1 MFTPL
6 MLNKLVTLYP
16 VSKNKFNKKIK
27 THSGFLF
34 SSCLYI
40 VRSNQMSLVAG
51 LILLANAS
59 VSVDVNATQISDEMV
74 QFDIQAQ
81 RADKALIDFAK
92 QTEQTVVFSYEL
104 ASKYQANSVYGF
116 YTQFDALNA
125 LLVGTKLDAV
135 VDQNGLLS
143 IKLKQIKRKD
153 NNMMKLSGVSAA
165 VLPALLAANVQGVNA
180 AEEVAQQEKIEKIAI
195 VGSRVAGR
203 SVEDL
208 PVPVDILSAEAL
220 ENTGQTEVGRMLQ
233 SIAPS
238 FNFSSSSI
246 SDGTDALRPATLR
259 GLGPDQTLVL
269 INGKRRHQASIIHIN
284 TSVGRGTAGTDM
296 NAIPASAIKRI
307 EVLRDGAAAQYG
319 SDAIAGVINIVLKDA
334 SEGGKAA
341 INYGEYSQGD
351 GETVNID
358 FNKGFALGDDGYL
371 NTTINYRDRAPTN
384 RAGLHGSCQF
394 YGCTQLSDGTLLAG
408 DDRELT
414 ADRNTFRIGDADST
428 QFGLTVNTGYTL
440 GEGELYGF
448 ITYSTRDNESAAFFR
463 HNANAAGNP
472 VLQDNDATIPLGFL
486 PKINTT
492 IDDISYNFGYKTEFD
507 NDSTLD
513 FSYTYGENS
522 IDYTTSDT
530 INASYANFLRY
541 EQGLS
546 AADIRSS
553 IPREAYAYG
562 MELSLQTLNLD
573 FTKNYDDYSLAMGAE
588 LRTDEYR
595 ILEGNEYAYRD
606 YDTENGVS
614 LYSGMSNG
622 VGSEDASGGTQGF
635 GGSAPASSVDESR
648 DVISFYID
656 AETYLIEDAIISA
669 ALRYDNYKGFGDT
682 VNFKLA
688 GNWSVTDDISLR
700 GALSSGFRAPSMQQ
714 LYFNNIS
721 TQFVV
726 AEDGTL
732 VAEEIGTFRNDS
744 TLAQSLGIPKLK
756 EEKSQNRSLGIVYNV
771 ADNINVTVDYYSI
784 DIDDRIVISNRLGKG
799 LSSSLDAALLSS
811 GAGAGQFFLNGA
823 DTQTRGI
830 DFVATWN
837 TQGLGGTLDFTIAA
851 NFTETEVVGL
861 FTPSGSGL
869 ETVPV
874 EDVFSDQEVS
884 IIEEWQPED
893 RINLSALYRKDEWT
907 VNLSLNRFG
916 EYTVE
921 DGGRQTYG
929 AEILT
934 DVKVNYF
941 INDDLSVNIG
951 ANNVFDVY
959 PDKNEIGNSRSGTI
973 VDANGNTI
981 VSSSGVFEYSRRSAP
996 FGFNGAYYYVG
1007 AEYRF

>member
-1 MFTPL
+1 MGQPAIAAEKQ
-6 MLNKLVTLYP
+6 ML
-16 VSKNKFNKKIK
+16 
-27 THSGFLF
+27 
-34 SSCLYI
+34 
-40 VRSNQMSLVAG
+40 
-51 LILLANAS
+51 
-59 VSVDVNATQISDEMV
+59 
-74 QFDIQAQ
+74 QFDIKAQ
-81 RADKALIDFAK
+81 RADLALIEFAK
-92 QTEQTVVFSYEL
+92 QTDQTVIFSFEL
-104 ASKYQANSVYGF
+104 AKQYQAQSVFGF
-116 YTQFDALNA
+116 YTKLDALETM
-125 LLVGTKLDAV
+125 LQGTKLDAV
-135 VDQNGLLS
+135 VDQTGLLS
-143 IKLKQIKRKD
+143 IKLKQINRKD
-153 NNMMKLSGVSAA
+153 NNMKNLSGVSAA
-165 VLPALLAANVQGVNA
+165 VVPLLLASNNQAFAAEQA
-180 AEEVAQQEKIEKIAI
+180 AEENIEKIAV

-233 SIAPS
+233 AIAPS

-296 NAIPASAIKRI
+296 NAIPAASIKRI

-334 SEGGKAA
+334 EEGGKAA
-341 INYGEYSQGD
+341 INYGEYSEGD

-394 YGCTQLSDGTLLAG
+394 YGCTELDDGTLLAG
-408 DDRELT
+408 DPRELT
-414 ADRNTFRIGDADST
+414 APRDTFRIGDADSQ
-428 QFGLTVNTGYTL
+428 QFALTVNTGYEL
-440 GEGELYGF
+440 AGGELYGF
-448 ITYSTRDNESAAFFR
+448 ITYSNRENESAAFFR
-463 HNANAAGNP
+463 HNANATGNP
-472 VLQDNDATIPLGFL
+472 VLQDGDATIPMGFL
-486 PKINTT
+486 PKINTV
-492 IDDISYNFGYKTEFD
+492 IDDVSYNVGFKKSFD
-507 NDSTLD
+507 NGSSIDL
-513 FSYTYGENS
+513 SYTYGENS

-530 INASYANFLRY
+530 INGSYANLLRY

-546 AADIRSS
+546 ADEIRAT
-553 IPREAYAYG
+553 IPRSAFAYG
-562 MELSLQTLNLD
+562 LELSLQTLNLD
-573 FTKNYDDYSLAMGAE
+573 YTKDYDNFSLALGAE
-588 LRTDEYR
+588 IRTDEFR
-595 ILEGNEYAYRD
+595 ILEGSEYAYRD
-606 YDTENGVS
+606 YDTVDGVS
-614 LYSGMSNG
+614 IYSGLSGG
-622 VGSEDASGGTQGF
+622 VGSEDAASGTQGF
-635 GGSAPASSVDESR
+635 GGSDPASSVDESR
-648 DVISFYID
+648 DVISFYAD
-656 AETYLIEDAIISA
+656 AETYVIDDVIISG

-688 GNWSVTDDISLR
+688 ANWSITEDVSLR
-700 GALSSGFRAPSMQQ
+700 GALSTGFRAPSMQQ

-726 AEDGTL
+726 GDDGSL
-732 VAEEIGTFRNDS
+732 VAEQVGTFRNDS
-744 TLAQSLGIPKLK
+744 TLAQSIGIPKLK

-771 ADNINVTVDYYSI
+771 TDNINVTIDYYSI

-799 LSSSLDAALLSS
+799 LSDTLDAALVSS

-823 DTQTRGI
+823 DTETEGV
-830 DFVATWN
+830 DLVATWN
-837 TQGLGGTLDFTIAA
+837 TEGLGGTLDFTFAA
-851 NFTETEVVGL
+851 NFTKTDVVDL

-869 ETVPV
+869 ETIPV
-874 EDVFSDQEVS
+874 EDVFSAQETS

-893 RINLSALYRKDEWT
+893 RINLSALYRLEDWT
-907 VNLSLNRFG
+907 VNLSLNRYG

-934 DVKVNYF
+934 DVKVSYF
-941 INDDLSVNIG
+941 FDENLSFNIG
-951 ANNVFDVY
+951 ANNLFDVY
-959 PDKNEIGNSRSGTI
+959 PDKNTIGNSRSGTI

-981 VSSSGVFEYSRRSAP
+981 VSSPGVFTYSRRSAP

-1007 AEYRF
+1007 AEYKF

>member
-1 MFTPL
+1 MV
-6 MLNKLVTLYP
+6 NIK
-16 VSKNKFNKKIK
+16 SKKIINKKIGL
-27 THSGFLF
+27 HSGLFFLN
-34 SSCLYI
+34 CLYKL
-40 VRSNQMSLVAG
+40 RSNQTYPICG
-51 LILLANAS
+51 LIVLAPLVFSLNVQAEAA
-59 VSVDVNATQISDEMV
+59 NPQMV
-74 QFDIQAQ
+74 QFDIKAQ
-81 RADKALIDFAK
+81 RADQALIEFAK
-92 QTEQTVVFSYEL
+92 QTEQTVVFSFDL
-104 ASKYQANSVYGF
+104 AKQYQAQSVYGY
-116 YTQFDALNA
+116 YTQLEALSTMLKN
-125 LLVGTKLDAV
+125 TELDAV

-143 IKLKQIKRKD
+143 IKLKQINRND
-153 NNMMKLSGVSAA
+153 NNMRKLSGVSAA
-165 VLPALLAANVQGVNA
+165 VIPLLMATNSQVANAQEQAA
-180 AEEVAQQEKIEKIAI
+180 QENIEKIAI

-233 SIAPS
+233 AIAPS

-296 NAIPASAIKRI
+296 NAIPAAAIKRI

-334 SEGGKAA
+334 DEGGKAA
-341 INYGEYSQGD
+341 VNYGQYSEGD
-351 GETVNID
+351 GETVTVD

-394 YGCTQLSDGTLLAG
+394 YGCTELDDGTLLAG
-408 DDRELT
+408 DPRELT
-414 ADRNTFRIGDADST
+414 APRDTFRIGDADSQ
-428 QFGLTVNTGYTL
+428 QFALTVNTGYEL
-440 GEGELYGF
+440 AGGELYGF

-463 HNANAAGNP
+463 HNANADGNP
-472 VLQDNDATIPLGFL
+472 VLQDGDAVIPMGFL
-486 PKINTT
+486 PMINTT
-492 IDDISYNFGYKTEFD
+492 IDDISYNFGFKKEFD
-507 NDSTLD
+507 NSSSLD
-513 FSYTYGENS
+513 LSYTYGENS

-530 INASYANFLRY
+530 INGSYANLLRY

-546 AADIRSS
+546 ADDIRAT
-553 IPREAYAYG
+553 IPRQAYAYG
-562 MELSLQTLNLD
+562 MELSLQTINLD
-573 FTKNYDDYSLAMGAE
+573 FTQDYDNFSLAMGAE

-595 ILEGNEYAYRD
+595 ILEGSEYAYRD
-606 YDTENGVS
+606 YDTNNGVNI
-614 LYSGMSNG
+614 YDGMSG
-622 VGSEDASGGTQGF
+622 GIGSENAAGGTQGF
-635 GGSAPASSVDESR
+635 GGSSPESSVDESR
-648 DVISFYID
+648 DVISFYLD
-656 AETYLIEDAIISA
+656 AETYIIDDVIISG

-688 GNWSVTDDISLR
+688 GNWSVTDDVSLR
-700 GALSSGFRAPSMQQ
+700 GAVSTGFRAPSMQQ

-726 AEDGTL
+726 GPNGDL
-732 VAEEIGTFRNDS
+732 IAEEVGTFRNDS
-744 TLAQSLGIPKLK
+744 TLAQSIGIPKLK
-756 EEKSQNRSLGIVYNV
+756 EEKSQNMSLGIVYNV
-771 ADNINVTVDYYSI
+771 TDNINVTVDYYSI

-799 LSSSLDAALLSS
+799 LSSTLDAALVSS

-823 DTQTRGI
+823 DTETQGV

-837 TQGLGGTLDFTIAA
+837 TEGFGGTLDFTLAA
-851 NFTETEVVGL
+851 NFTETDVVDL
-861 FTPSGSGL
+861 FTPAGSGL
-869 ETVPV
+869 ETIPV
-874 EDVFSDQEVS
+874 EDVFSSQETS
-884 IIEEWQPED
+884 IIEEWQPQD
-893 RINLSALYRKDEWT
+893 RVNLSALYRLEDWT
-907 VNLSLNRFG
+907 VNLSLNRYG

-941 INDDLSVNIG
+941 VTDNLSLNIG
-951 ANNVFDVY
+951 ANNLFDVY
-959 PDKNEIGNSRSGTI
+959 PDKNTIGNSRSGTI
-973 VDANGNTI
+973 VDASGNTI
-981 VSSSGVFEYSRRSAP
+981 ISSTGVFEYSRRSAP

>member
-1 MFTPL
+1 MN
-6 MLNKLVTLYP
+6 MQSKKYINK
-16 VSKNKFNKKIK
+16 KNK
-27 THSGFLF
+27 TYRGFLF
-34 SSCLYI
+34 ANCLYKL
-40 VRSNQMSLVAG
+40 RSNQTHLLCSLSV
-51 LILLANAS
+51 LASAFFSLN
-59 VSVDVNATQISDEMV
+59 VLATVTTGQMV
-74 QFDIQAQ
+74 QFDIKAQ
-81 RADKALIDFAK
+81 RADKALIEFAK

-104 ASKYQANSVYGF
+104 AKQYNANSLYGF
-116 YTQFDALNA
+116 YTQLDALEA
-125 LLVGTKLDAV
+125 LLGDTKLDAV

-143 IKLKQIKRKD
+143 IKLKQINRKN

-165 VLPALLAANVQGVNA
+165 ILPALLAANTQGVNA
-180 AEEVAQQEKIEKIAI
+180 AEDVAQEKIEKIAI

-319 SDAIAGVINIVLKDA
+319 SDAIAGVINIVLKDG

-341 INYGEYSQGD
+341 INYGQYSEGD
-351 GETVNID
+351 GETINLD
-358 FNKGFALGDDGYL
+358 FNKGFALGDKGYV
-371 NTTINYRDRAPTN
+371 NTTLNYRDRAPTN

-394 YGCTQLSDGTLLAG
+394 NGCTTLDDGTLVAG
-408 DDRELT
+408 DPRELT
-414 ADRNTFRIGDADST
+414 ADRDTFRIGDADSQ
-428 QFGLTVNTGYTL
+428 QFGLIVSTGYEL
-440 GEGELYGF
+440 GDGELYGF

-463 HNANAAGNP
+463 HNANGGGNT
-472 VLQDNDATIPLGFL
+472 VLQDNDATIQAGFL

-492 IDDISYNFGYKTEFD
+492 IDDISYNFGYKTQFD
-507 NDSTLD
+507 NDASLD
-513 FSYTYGENS
+513 LSYTYGENS

-541 EQGLS
+541 DQGLS
-546 AADIRSS
+546 AADIRAT

-573 FTKNYDDYSLAMGAE
+573 FTQNFDDYSLAMGAE
-588 LRTDEYR
+588 IRTDEYR
-595 ILEGNEYAYRD
+595 ILEGSEYAYRD
-606 YDTENGVS
+606 YDTNNGVS
-614 LYSGMSNG
+614 IYDGLSGG

-635 GGSAPASSVDESR
+635 GGSSPMSSVDESR
-648 DVISFYID
+648 DVISFYLD
-656 AETYLIEDAIISA
+656 AETYIIEDVILSG

-688 GNWSVTDDISLR
+688 GNWSITDDISLR

-726 AEDGTL
+726 DDVTGNL
-732 VAEEIGTFRNDS
+732 VAEEVGTFRNDS
-744 TLAQSLGIPKLK
+744 TLAQSLGIPKLT

-771 ADNINVTVDYYSI
+771 TDNINVTLDYYSI

-799 LSSSLDAALLSS
+799 LSPSLDAALISS

-823 DTQTRGI
+823 DTETQGI

-837 TQGLGGTLDFTIAA
+837 TEGLGGTLDFTLAA
-851 NFTETEVVGL
+851 NFTKTDVVSL
-861 FTPSGSGL
+861 FTPAGSGL

-874 EDVFSDQEVS
+874 EDVFSDQEIS

-893 RINLSALYRKDEWT
+893 RINLSALYQRDDWT

-941 INDDLSVNIG
+941 ITENLSVNIG
-951 ANNVFDVY
+951 ANNLFDVY
-959 PDKNEIGNSRSGTI
+959 PDENTIGNSRTGTI
-973 VDANGNTI
+973 VDAQGNTI
-981 VSSSGVFEYSRRSAP
+981 VSSPGVFKYSRRSAP
-996 FGFNGAYYYVG
+996 FGFNGAYYYLG

>member
-1 MFTPL
+1 MI
-6 MLNKLVTLYP
+6 
-16 VSKNKFNKKIK
+16 KNY
-27 THSGFLF
+27 SGFLF
-34 SSCLYI
+34 ANCLYKL
-40 VRSNQMSLVAG
+40 RSNHMCHLVTFGLVAS
-51 LILLANAS
+51 LFFCISVYAS
-59 VSVDVNATQISDEMV
+59 QTEGQMM
-74 QFDIQAQ
+74 QFDIKAQ
-81 RADKALIDFAK
+81 RADKALIEFAK

-104 ASKYQANSVYGF
+104 AKQYQANSLYGF
-116 YTQFDALNA
+116 YSQLDALKA
-125 LLVGTKLDAV
+125 LLAETQLDAV

-143 IKLKQIKRKD
+143 IKLKQINRKN

-165 VLPALLAANVQGVNA
+165 VLPALLAVNSQGINA
-180 AEEVAQQEKIEKIAI
+180 AEQSAEQNIEKIAI

-233 SIAPS
+233 AIAPS

-319 SDAIAGVINIVLKDA
+319 SDAIAGVINIVLKDG

-341 INYGEYSQGD
+341 INYGEYSEGD

-358 FNKGFALGDDGYL
+358 FNKGFALGDNGYL
-371 NTTINYRDRAPTN
+371 NTTLNYRDRAPTN

-394 YGCTQLSDGTLLAG
+394 YGCTELSDGTLLAG
-408 DDRELT
+408 DPRELT
-414 ADRNTFRIGDADST
+414 APRDTFRIGDADSQ
-428 QFGLTVNTGYTL
+428 QFGLTVNTGYEL

-463 HNANAAGNP
+463 HHANAGGNP
-472 VLQDNDATIPLGFL
+472 VLQDGDATVPAGFL

-492 IDDISYNFGYKTEFD
+492 IDDISYNFGYKTQFD
-507 NDSTLD
+507 NDASLD
-513 FSYTYGENS
+513 LSYTYGENS

-541 EQGLS
+541 DQGLS
-546 AADIRSS
+546 AADIRAT
-553 IPREAYAYG
+553 IPRQGYAYG
-562 MELSLQTLNLD
+562 MELSLQTINLD
-573 FTKNYDDYSLAMGAE
+573 FTQNFDDYSLAMGAE
-588 LRTDEYR
+588 IRTDEYR
-595 ILEGNEYAYRD
+595 ILEGSEYAYRD
-606 YDTENGVS
+606 YDTDNGVNIYDG
-614 LYSGMSNG
+614 LSGG
-622 VGSEDASGGTQGF
+622 IGSENASGGTQGF
-635 GGSAPASSVDESR
+635 GGSSPASSVDESR
-648 DVISFYID
+648 DVISFYLD
-656 AETYLIEDAIISA
+656 AEAYVIEDVIISG

-726 AEDGTL
+726 DPNGNL
-732 VAEEIGTFRNDS
+732 VAEEVGTFRNDS
-744 TLAQSLGIPKLK
+744 TLAQSLGIPKLT

-771 ADNINVTVDYYSI
+771 SSNINVTLDYYSI

-799 LSSSLDAALLSS
+799 LSNALDAALLSS

-823 DTQTRGI
+823 DTQTQGI

-837 TQGLGGTLDFTIAA
+837 TEALGGTLDFTLAA
-851 NFTETEVVGL
+851 NFTETDVVSL
-861 FTPSGSGL
+861 FTPAGSGL

-874 EDVFSDQEVS
+874 DDVFSDQEIS

-893 RINLSALYRKDEWT
+893 RINLSALYRRDDWT

-934 DVKVNYF
+934 DIKVNYF
-941 INDDLSVNIG
+941 VTDDLSVNIG
-951 ANNVFDVY
+951 ANNLFDVY
-959 PDKNEIGNSRSGTI
+959 PDKNTIGNSRSGTI
-973 VDANGNTI
+973 VDAQGNTI
-981 VSSSGVFEYSRRSAP
+981 VSSEGVFKYSRRSAP

>member
-1 MFTPL
+1 
-6 MLNKLVTLYP
+6 
-16 VSKNKFNKKIK
+16 
-27 THSGFLF
+27 
-34 SSCLYI
+34 
-40 VRSNQMSLVAG
+40 
-51 LILLANAS
+51 
-59 VSVDVNATQISDEMV
+59 MV
-74 QFDIQAQ
+74 QFDIKAQ
-81 RADKALIDFAK
+81 RADQALIEFAK
-92 QTEQTVVFSYEL
+92 QTEQTVVFSFDL
-104 ASKYQANSVYGF
+104 AKQYQAQSVYGY
-116 YTQFDALNA
+116 YTQLEALSTMLKN
-125 LLVGTKLDAV
+125 TELDAV

-143 IKLKQIKRKD
+143 IKLKQINRND
-153 NNMMKLSGVSAA
+153 NNMRKLSGVSAA
-165 VLPALLAANVQGVNA
+165 VIPLLMATNSQVANAQEQAA
-180 AEEVAQQEKIEKIAI
+180 QENIEKIAI

-233 SIAPS
+233 AIAPS

-296 NAIPASAIKRI
+296 NAIPAAAIKRI

-334 SEGGKAA
+334 DEGGKAA
-341 INYGEYSQGD
+341 VNYGQYSEGD
-351 GETVNID
+351 GETVTVD
-358 FNKGFALGDDGYL
+358 FNKGFALGDSGYL
-371 NTTINYRDRAPTN
+371 NTTVNYRDRAPTN

-394 YGCTQLSDGTLLAG
+394 YGCTELTDGTLLAG
-408 DDRELT
+408 DPRELT
-414 ADRNTFRIGDADST
+414 APRDTFRIGDADSQ
-428 QFGLTVNTGYTL
+428 QFALTVNTGYEL
-440 GEGELYGF
+440 AGGQLYGF

-463 HNANAAGNP
+463 ENANGGGNP
-472 VLQDNDATIPLGFL
+472 VLQDGDAVIPMGFL

-492 IDDISYNFGYKTEFD
+492 IDDVSYNFGFKKEFD
-507 NDSTLD
+507 NSSSLD
-513 FSYTYGENS
+513 LSYTYGENS

-530 INASYANFLRY
+530 INGSYANLLRY

-546 AADIRSS
+546 ADDIRAT
-553 IPREAYAYG
+553 IPRQAYAYG
-562 MELSLQTLNLD
+562 MELSLQTINLD
-573 FTKNYDDYSLAMGAE
+573 FTQDFDDFSLAMGAE

-595 ILEGNEYAYRD
+595 ILEGSEYAYRD
-606 YDTENGVS
+606 YDTNNGVNI
-614 LYSGMSNG
+614 YDGMSG
-622 VGSEDASGGTQGF
+622 GIGSENAAGGTQGF
-635 GGSAPASSVDESR
+635 GGSAPESSVDESR
-648 DVISFYID
+648 DVISFYLD
-656 AETYLIEDAIISA
+656 AETYIIDDVIISG

-688 GNWSVTDDISLR
+688 GNWSVTDNVSLR
-700 GALSSGFRAPSMQQ
+700 GAVSTGFRAPSMQQ

-726 AEDGTL
+726 GADSTL
-732 VAEEIGTFRNDS
+732 VPEEVGTFRNDS
-744 TLAQSLGIPKLK
+744 TLAQSIGIPKLK
-756 EEKSQNRSLGIVYNV
+756 EEKSQNLSMGIVYNV
-771 ADNINVTVDYYSI
+771 TDNINVTLDYYSI

-799 LSSSLDAALLSS
+799 LSDTLDAALVSS

-823 DTQTRGI
+823 DTETQGI
-830 DFVATWN
+830 DFVATWS
-837 TQGLGGTLDFTIAA
+837 TQGLGGTLDFTLAA
-851 NFTETEVVGL
+851 NFTETEVVDL
-861 FTPSGSGL
+861 FTPAGSGL
-869 ETVPV
+869 ETIPV
-874 EDVFSDQEVS
+874 EDVFSAQETS
-884 IIEEWQPED
+884 IIEEWQPQD
-893 RINLSALYRKDEWT
+893 RVNLSALYRVEDWT
-907 VNLSLNRFG
+907 VNLSLNRYG

-941 INDDLSVNIG
+941 VTDNLSLNIG
-951 ANNVFDVY
+951 ANNLFDVY
-959 PDKNEIGNSRSGTI
+959 PDKNTIGNSRAGTI
-973 VDANGNTI
+973 VDASGNTI
-981 VSSSGVFEYSRRSAP
+981 VSSTGVFEYSRRSAP

>member
-1 MFTPL
+1 MVKAKS
-6 MLNKLVTLYP
+6 NKII
-16 VSKNKFNKKIK
+16 NKKIK
-27 THSGFLF
+27 LHSGLFFLN
-34 SSCLYI
+34 CLYKL
-40 VRSNQMSLVAG
+40 RSNQTYSLCGCLAVAP
-51 LILLANAS
+51 LALSFNVQSAAAES
-59 VSVDVNATQISDEMV
+59 QMI
-74 QFDIQAQ
+74 QFDIKAQ
-81 RADKALIDFAK
+81 RADLALIEFAK
-92 QTEQTVVFSYEL
+92 QTEQTVVFSFDL
-104 ASKYQANSVYGF
+104 AKQYQAQSVYGY
-116 YTQFDALNA
+116 YTQLEALSNM
-125 LLVGTKLDAV
+125 LKQTELDAV

-143 IKLKQIKRKD
+143 IKLKQINRND
-153 NNMMKLSGVSAA
+153 NNMRKLSGVSAA
-165 VLPALLAANVQGVNA
+165 VLPLLMATNSQVANAQEQAA
-180 AEEVAQQEKIEKIAI
+180 QENIEKIAI

-233 SIAPS
+233 AIAPS
-238 FNFSSSSI
+238 FNFSSSAI

-296 NAIPASAIKRI
+296 NAIPAAAIKRI

-334 SEGGKAA
+334 DEGGKAA
-341 INYGEYSQGD
+341 VNYGQYSEGD
-351 GETVNID
+351 GETVTVD

-394 YGCTQLSDGTLLAG
+394 YGCTELSDGTLLAG
-408 DDRELT
+408 DPRELT
-414 ADRNTFRIGDADST
+414 APRDTFRIGDADSQ
-428 QFGLTVNTGYTL
+428 QFALTVNTGYEL
-440 GEGELYGF
+440 AGGELYGF

-463 HNANAAGNP
+463 ENANGGGNP
-472 VLQDNDATIPLGFL
+472 VLQDGDVVIPMGFL

-492 IDDISYNFGYKTEFD
+492 IDDVSYNFGFKKEFD
-507 NDSTLD
+507 NSSSLD
-513 FSYTYGENS
+513 LSYTYGENS

-530 INASYANFLRY
+530 INGSYANLLRY
-541 EQGLS
+541 DQGLS
-546 AADIRSS
+546 ADDIRAT
-553 IPREAYAYG
+553 IPRQAYAYG
-562 MELSLQTLNLD
+562 MELSLQTINLD
-573 FTKNYDDYSLAMGAE
+573 FTQDYDDFSLAMGAE

-595 ILEGNEYAYRD
+595 ILEGSEYAYRD
-606 YDTENGVS
+606 YDTNNGVNI
-614 LYSGMSNG
+614 YDGMSG
-622 VGSEDASGGTQGF
+622 GIGSENAAGGTQGF

-648 DVISFYID
+648 DVISFYLD
-656 AETYLIEDAIISA
+656 AETYIIDDVIISG

-688 GNWSVTDDISLR
+688 GNWSVTDDVSLR
-700 GALSSGFRAPSMQQ
+700 GAVSTGFRAPSMQQ

-726 AEDGTL
+726 GPDGTL
-732 VAEEIGTFRNDS
+732 VAEEVGTFRNDS
-744 TLAQSLGIPKLK
+744 TLAQSIGIPKLK
-756 EEKSQNRSLGIVYNV
+756 EEKSQNLSMGIVYNV
-771 ADNINVTVDYYSI
+771 TDNINVTLDYYSI

-799 LSSSLDAALLSS
+799 LSDTLDAALVSS

-823 DTQTRGI
+823 DTETQGI

-837 TQGLGGTLDFTIAA
+837 TEGLGGTLDFTLAA
-851 NFTETEVVGL
+851 NFTETDVVDL
-861 FTPSGSGL
+861 FTPQGSGL
-869 ETVPV
+869 ETIPV
-874 EDVFSDQEVS
+874 EDVFSSQETS
-884 IIEEWQPED
+884 IIEEWQPQD
-893 RINLSALYRKDEWT
+893 RVNLSALYRLEDWT
-907 VNLSLNRFG
+907 VNLSLNRYG

-934 DVKVNYF
+934 DIKVNYF
-941 INDDLSVNIG
+941 VTDNLSLNIG
-951 ANNVFDVY
+951 ANNLFDVY
-959 PDKNEIGNSRSGTI
+959 PDKNTIGNSRAGTI
-973 VDANGNTI
+973 VDASGNTI
-981 VSSSGVFEYSRRSAP
+981 VSSTGVFEYSRRSAP

>member
-1 MFTPL
+1 
-6 MLNKLVTLYP
+6 MLKTK
-16 VSKNKFNKKIK
+16 SKKIINKKSK
-27 THSGFLF
+27 ACRGLF
-34 SSCLYI
+34 VLNCLYKL
-40 VRSNQMSLVAG
+40 RSNQTYPLCELIALAPLVCSLNVQ
-51 LILLANAS
+51 ANAVKS
-59 VSVDVNATQISDEMV
+59 QMV
-74 QFDIQAQ
+74 QFDIKAQ
-81 RADKALIDFAK
+81 RADLALIEFAK
-92 QTEQTVVFSYEL
+92 QTEQTVVFSFEL
-104 ASKYQANSVYGF
+104 AKQYQAQSVFGY
-116 YTQFDALNA
+116 YTQLDALNTM
-125 LLVGTKLDAV
+125 LQNTELDAV

-143 IKLKQIKRKD
+143 VKLKQINRND
-153 NNMMKLSGVSAA
+153 NNMTKLSGVSAA
-165 VLPALLAANVQGVNA
+165 VLPLLMATNSQAVNA
-180 AEEVAQQEKIEKIAI
+180 QEQAAQENIEKIAI

-296 NAIPASAIKRI
+296 NAIPAASIKRI

-334 SEGGKAA
+334 DEGGKAA
-341 INYGEYSQGD
+341 INYGQYSEGD

-358 FNKGFALGDDGYL
+358 FNKGFALGDEGYL
-371 NTTINYRDRAPTN
+371 NTTLNYRDRAPTN

-394 YGCTQLSDGTLLAG
+394 YGCTELDDGTLLAG
-408 DDRELT
+408 DPRELT
-414 ADRNTFRIGDADST
+414 APRDTFRIGDADSQ
-428 QFGLTVNTGYTL
+428 QFALTVNTGYEL
-440 GEGELYGF
+440 AGGELYGF

-463 HNANAAGNP
+463 HNANAGGNP
-472 VLQDNDATIPLGFL
+472 VLQDGDAVIPMGFL

-492 IDDISYNFGYKTEFD
+492 IDDISYNFGFKKEFD
-507 NDSTLD
+507 NDSSLD
-513 FSYTYGENS
+513 LSYTYGENS

-530 INASYANFLRY
+530 INGSYANLLRY

-546 AADIRSS
+546 ADDIRAT

-573 FTKNYDDYSLAMGAE
+573 YTKDYDDYSLAMGAE

-595 ILEGNEYAYRD
+595 ILEGSEYAYRD
-606 YDTENGVS
+606 YDTNNGVNIYDG
-614 LYSGMSNG
+614 LSGG
-622 VGSEDASGGTQGF
+622 IGSENASGGTQGF
-635 GGSAPASSVDESR
+635 GGSSPASSVDESR
-648 DVISFYID
+648 DVISFYVD
-656 AETYLIEDAIISA
+656 AETYVIDDVIISG

-688 GNWSVTDDISLR
+688 GNWSVTDDVSLR
-700 GALSSGFRAPSMQQ
+700 GAVSTGFRAPSMQQ

-726 AEDGTL
+726 GPDGAL
-732 VAEEIGTFRNDS
+732 VAEEVGTFRNDS
-744 TLAQSLGIPKLK
+744 ALAQSIGIPKLK
-756 EEKSQNRSLGIVYNV
+756 EEKSENLSLGIVYNV
-771 ADNINVTVDYYSI
+771 TDNINVTIDYYSI

-799 LSSSLDAALLSS
+799 LSSTLDAALVSS

-823 DTQTRGI
+823 DTETQGV

-837 TQGLGGTLDFTIAA
+837 TEGLGGTLDFTLAA
-851 NFTETEVVGL
+851 NFTETDVVDL
-861 FTPSGSGL
+861 FTPAGSGL
-869 ETVPV
+869 ETIPV
-874 EDVFSDQEVS
+874 EDVFSSQETS
-884 IIEEWQPED
+884 IIEEWQPQD
-893 RINLSALYRKDEWT
+893 RVNLSALYRLEDWT
-907 VNLSLNRFG
+907 VNLSLNRYG

-934 DVKVNYF
+934 DVKINYF
-941 INDDLSVNIG
+941 VTDNLSINIG
-951 ANNVFDVY
+951 ANNLFDVY

-973 VDANGNTI
+973 VDASGNTI
-981 VSSSGVFEYSRRSAP
+981 VSSTGVFEYSRRSAP
-996 FGFNGAYYYVG
+996 FGFNGAYYYLG

>member
-1 MFTPL
+1 MVKAKS
-6 MLNKLVTLYP
+6 NKII
-16 VSKNKFNKKIK
+16 NKKIK
-27 THSGFLF
+27 LHSGLFFLN
-34 SSCLYI
+34 CLYKL
-40 VRSNQMSLVAG
+40 RSNQTYSLCGCLAVAP
-51 LILLANAS
+51 LALSFNVQSAAAES
-59 VSVDVNATQISDEMV
+59 QMI
-74 QFDIQAQ
+74 QFDIKAQ
-81 RADKALIDFAK
+81 RADLALIEFAK
-92 QTEQTVVFSYEL
+92 QTEQTVVFSFDL
-104 ASKYQANSVYGF
+104 AKQYQAQSVYGY
-116 YTQFDALNA
+116 YTQLEALSNM
-125 LLVGTKLDAV
+125 LKQTELDAV

-143 IKLKQIKRKD
+143 IKLKQINRND
-153 NNMMKLSGVSAA
+153 NNMRKLSGVSAA
-165 VLPALLAANVQGVNA
+165 VLPLLMATNSQVANAQEQAA
-180 AEEVAQQEKIEKIAI
+180 QENIEKIAI

-233 SIAPS
+233 AIAPS

-296 NAIPASAIKRI
+296 NAIPAAAIKRI

-334 SEGGKAA
+334 DEGGKAA
-341 INYGEYSQGD
+341 VNYGQYSEGD
-351 GETVNID
+351 GETVTVD

-384 RAGLHGSCQF
+384 RAGLYGSCQF
-394 YGCTQLSDGTLLAG
+394 YGCTELSDGTLLAG
-408 DDRELT
+408 DPRELT
-414 ADRNTFRIGDADST
+414 APRDTFRIGDADSQ
-428 QFGLTVNTGYTL
+428 QFALTVNTGYEL
-440 GEGELYGF
+440 AGGELYGF

-463 HNANAAGNP
+463 ENANGGGNP
-472 VLQDNDATIPLGFL
+472 VLQDGDAVIPMGFL

-492 IDDISYNFGYKTEFD
+492 IDDVSYNFGFKKEFD
-507 NDSTLD
+507 NSSSLD
-513 FSYTYGENS
+513 LSYTYGENS

-530 INASYANFLRY
+530 INGSYANLLRY
-541 EQGLS
+541 DQGLS
-546 AADIRSS
+546 ADDIRAT
-553 IPREAYAYG
+553 IPRQAYAYG
-562 MELSLQTLNLD
+562 MELSLQTINLD
-573 FTKNYDDYSLAMGAE
+573 FTQDYDDFSLAMGAE

-595 ILEGNEYAYRD
+595 ILEGSEYAYRD
-606 YDTENGVS
+606 YDTNNGVNI
-614 LYSGMSNG
+614 YDGMSG
-622 VGSEDASGGTQGF
+622 GIGSENAAGGTQGF

-648 DVISFYID
+648 DVISFYLD
-656 AETYLIEDAIISA
+656 AETYIIDDVIISG

-688 GNWSVTDDISLR
+688 GNWSVTDDVSLR
-700 GALSSGFRAPSMQQ
+700 GAVSTGFRAPSMQQ

-726 AEDGTL
+726 GPDGTL
-732 VAEEIGTFRNDS
+732 VAEEVGTFRNDS
-744 TLAQSLGIPKLK
+744 TLAQSIGIPKLK
-756 EEKSQNRSLGIVYNV
+756 EEKSQNLSMGIVYNV
-771 ADNINVTVDYYSI
+771 TDNINVTLDYYSI

-799 LSSSLDAALLSS
+799 LSDTLDAALVSS

-823 DTQTRGI
+823 DTETQGI

-837 TQGLGGTLDFTIAA
+837 TEGLGGTLDFTLAA
-851 NFTETEVVGL
+851 NFTETDVVGL
-861 FTPSGSGL
+861 FTPQGSGL
-869 ETVPV
+869 ETIPV
-874 EDVFSDQEVS
+874 EDVFSSQETS
-884 IIEEWQPED
+884 IIEEWQPQD
-893 RINLSALYRKDEWT
+893 RVNLSALYRLEDWT
-907 VNLSLNRFG
+907 VNLSLNRYG

-934 DVKVNYF
+934 DIKVNYF
-941 INDDLSVNIG
+941 VTDNLSLNIG
-951 ANNVFDVY
+951 ANNLFDVY
-959 PDKNEIGNSRSGTI
+959 PDKNTIGNSRAGTI
-973 VDANGNTI
+973 VDASGNTI
-981 VSSSGVFEYSRRSAP
+981 VSSTGVFEYSRRSAP

>member
-1 MFTPL
+1 MVKAKS
-6 MLNKLVTLYP
+6 NKII
-16 VSKNKFNKKIK
+16 NKKIK
-27 THSGFLF
+27 LHSGLFFLN
-34 SSCLYI
+34 CLYKL
-40 VRSNQMSLVAG
+40 RSNQTYSLCGCLAVAP
-51 LILLANAS
+51 LALSFNVQSAAAES
-59 VSVDVNATQISDEMV
+59 QMI
-74 QFDIQAQ
+74 QFDIKAQ
-81 RADKALIDFAK
+81 RADLALIEFAK
-92 QTEQTVVFSYEL
+92 QTEQTVVFSFDL
-104 ASKYQANSVYGF
+104 AKQYQAQSVYGY
-116 YTQFDALNA
+116 YTQLEALSNM
-125 LLVGTKLDAV
+125 LKQTELDAV

-143 IKLKQIKRKD
+143 IKLKQINRND
-153 NNMMKLSGVSAA
+153 NNMRKLSGVSAA
-165 VLPALLAANVQGVNA
+165 VLPLLMATNSQVANAQEQAA
-180 AEEVAQQEKIEKIAI
+180 QENIEKIAI

-233 SIAPS
+233 AIAPS

-296 NAIPASAIKRI
+296 NAIPAAAIKRI

-334 SEGGKAA
+334 DEGGKAA
-341 INYGEYSQGD
+341 VNYGQYSEGD
-351 GETVNID
+351 GETVTVD

-394 YGCTQLSDGTLLAG
+394 YGCTELSDGTLLAG
-408 DDRELT
+408 DPRELT
-414 ADRNTFRIGDADST
+414 TPRDTFRIGDADSQ
-428 QFGLTVNTGYTL
+428 QFALTVNTGYEL
-440 GEGELYGF
+440 AGGELYGF

-463 HNANAAGNP
+463 ENANGGGNP
-472 VLQDNDATIPLGFL
+472 VLQDGDAVIPMGFL

-492 IDDISYNFGYKTEFD
+492 IDDVSYNFGFKKEFD
-507 NDSTLD
+507 NSSSLD
-513 FSYTYGENS
+513 LSYTYGENS

-530 INASYANFLRY
+530 INGSYANLLRY
-541 EQGLS
+541 DQGLS
-546 AADIRSS
+546 ADDIRAT
-553 IPREAYAYG
+553 IPRQAYAYG
-562 MELSLQTLNLD
+562 MELSLQTINLD
-573 FTKNYDDYSLAMGAE
+573 FTQDYDDFSLAMGAE

-595 ILEGNEYAYRD
+595 ILEGSEYAYRD
-606 YDTENGVS
+606 YDTNNGVNI
-614 LYSGMSNG
+614 YDGMSG
-622 VGSEDASGGTQGF
+622 GIGSENAAGGTQGF

-648 DVISFYID
+648 DVISFYLD
-656 AETYLIEDAIISA
+656 AETYIIDDVIISG

-688 GNWSVTDDISLR
+688 GNWSVTDDVSLR
-700 GALSSGFRAPSMQQ
+700 GAVSTGFRAPSMQQ

-726 AEDGTL
+726 GPDGTL
-732 VAEEIGTFRNDS
+732 VAEEVGTFRNDS
-744 TLAQSLGIPKLK
+744 TLAQSIGIPKLK
-756 EEKSQNRSLGIVYNV
+756 EEKSQNLSMGIVYNV
-771 ADNINVTVDYYSI
+771 TDNINVTLDYYSI

-799 LSSSLDAALLSS
+799 LSDTLDAALVSS

-823 DTQTRGI
+823 DTETQGI

-837 TQGLGGTLDFTIAA
+837 TEGLGGTLDFTLAA
-851 NFTETEVVGL
+851 NFTETDVVDL
-861 FTPSGSGL
+861 FTPQGSGL
-869 ETVPV
+869 ETIPV
-874 EDVFSDQEVS
+874 EDVFSSQETS
-884 IIEEWQPED
+884 IIEEWQPQD
-893 RINLSALYRKDEWT
+893 RVNLSALYRLEDWT
-907 VNLSLNRFG
+907 VNLSLNRYG

-934 DVKVNYF
+934 DIKVNYF
-941 INDDLSVNIG
+941 VTDNLSLNIG
-951 ANNVFDVY
+951 ANNLFDVY
-959 PDKNEIGNSRSGTI
+959 PDKNTIGNSRAGTI
-973 VDANGNTI
+973 VDASGNTI
-981 VSSSGVFEYSRRSAP
+981 VSSTGVFEYSRRSAP

>member
-1 MFTPL
+1 
-6 MLNKLVTLYP
+6 MLINK
-16 VSKNKFNKKIK
+16 SKKIIK
-27 THSGFLF
+27 KKSNFCRGLF
-34 SSCLYI
+34 VLNCLYKL
-40 VRSNQMSLVAG
+40 RSNQTYPLYGVIALAPLVCSLNVH
-51 LILLANAS
+51 ANAVES
-59 VSVDVNATQISDEMV
+59 QMV
-74 QFDIQAQ
+74 QFDIKAQ
-81 RADKALIDFAK
+81 RADLALIEFAK
-92 QTEQTVVFSYEL
+92 QTEQTVVFSFEL
-104 ASKYQANSVYGF
+104 AKQYQAQSVFGY
-116 YTQFDALNA
+116 YTQLDALNTM
-125 LLVGTKLDAV
+125 LQDTELDAV

-143 IKLKQIKRKD
+143 VKLNQINRND
-153 NNMMKLSGVSAA
+153 NNMKKLSGVSAA
-165 VLPALLAANVQGVNA
+165 VLPLLMATNSQGVNA
-180 AEEVAQQEKIEKIAI
+180 QEQAAQEKIEKIAI

-233 SIAPS
+233 AIAPS

-296 NAIPASAIKRI
+296 NAIPAASIKRI

-334 SEGGKAA
+334 EEGGKAA
-341 INYGEYSQGD
+341 INYGQYSEGD

-394 YGCTQLSDGTLLAG
+394 YGCTELDDGTLLAS
-408 DDRELT
+408 DPRELT
-414 ADRNTFRIGDADST
+414 APRDTFRIGDADSQ
-428 QFGLTVNTGYTL
+428 QFALTVNSGYEL
-440 GEGELYGF
+440 AGGELYGF

-463 HNANAAGNP
+463 HNANAGGNP
-472 VLQDNDATIPLGFL
+472 VLQDGDAVIPMGFL

-492 IDDISYNFGYKTEFD
+492 IDDISYNFGFKKEFD
-507 NDSTLD
+507 NDSSLD

-530 INASYANFLRY
+530 INGSYANLLRY
-541 EQGLS
+541 EQGLN
-546 AADIRSS
+546 AEDIRAT

-573 FTKNYDDYSLAMGAE
+573 YTKDFDDYSLAMGAE

-595 ILEGNEYAYRD
+595 ILEGSEYAYRD
-606 YDTENGVS
+606 YDTNNGVNIYDG
-614 LYSGMSNG
+614 LSGG
-622 VGSEDASGGTQGF
+622 VGSENASGGTQGF
-635 GGSAPASSVDESR
+635 GGSSPDSSVDESR
-648 DVISFYID
+648 DVISFYVD
-656 AETYLIEDAIISA
+656 AETYVIDDVIISG

-688 GNWSVTDDISLR
+688 GNWSVTDDVSLR
-700 GALSSGFRAPSMQQ
+700 GAVSTGFRAPSMQQ

-726 AEDGTL
+726 GPNGDL
-732 VAEEIGTFRNDS
+732 IAEEVGTFRNDS
-744 TLAQSLGIPKLK
+744 TLAQSIGIPKLK
-756 EEKSQNRSLGIVYNV
+756 EEKSENLSLGIVYNV
-771 ADNINVTVDYYSI
+771 TDNVNVTIDYYSI

-799 LSSSLDAALLSS
+799 LSSTLDAALVSS

-823 DTQTRGI
+823 DTETQGV

-837 TQGLGGTLDFTIAA
+837 TEGLGGTLDFTLAA
-851 NFTETEVVGL
+851 NFTETDVVDL
-861 FTPSGSGL
+861 FTPAGSGL
-869 ETVPV
+869 ETIPV
-874 EDVFSDQEVS
+874 EDVFSAQETS
-884 IIEEWQPED
+884 IIEEWQPQD
-893 RINLSALYRKDEWT
+893 RVNLSALYRIDDWT
-907 VNLSLNRFG
+907 VNLSLNRYG
-916 EYTVE
+916 EYTVQ

-929 AEILT
+929 AEVLT
-934 DVKVNYF
+934 DVKINYYVTD
-941 INDDLSVNIG
+941 NLSLNIG
-951 ANNVFDVY
+951 ANNLFDVY
-959 PDKNEIGNSRSGTI
+959 PDKNTIGNSRSGTI
-973 VDANGNTI
+973 VDASGNTI
-981 VSSSGVFEYSRRSAP
+981 VSSTGVFEYSRRSAP
-996 FGFNGAYYYVG
+996 FGFNGAYYYLG

>member
-1 MFTPL
+1 M
-6 MLNKLVTLYP
+6 
-16 VSKNKFNKKIK
+16 
-27 THSGFLF
+27 
-34 SSCLYI
+34 
-40 VRSNQMSLVAG
+40 R
-51 LILLANAS
+51 
-59 VSVDVNATQISDEMV
+59 
-74 QFDIQAQ
+74 
-81 RADKALIDFAK
+81 
-92 QTEQTVVFSYEL
+92 
-104 ASKYQANSVYGF
+104 
-116 YTQFDALNA
+116 
-125 LLVGTKLDAV
+125 
-135 VDQNGLLS
+135 
-143 IKLKQIKRKD
+143 
-153 NNMMKLSGVSAA
+153 KLSGVSAA
-165 VLPALLAANVQGVNA
+165 VLPLLMATNSQAVNA
-180 AEEVAQQEKIEKIAI
+180 QEQAAQENIEKIAI

-233 SIAPS
+233 AIAPS

-296 NAIPASAIKRI
+296 NAIPAAAIKRI

-334 SEGGKAA
+334 DEGGKAA
-341 INYGEYSQGD
+341 VNYGQYTEGD
-351 GETVNID
+351 GETVTVD

-371 NTTINYRDRAPTN
+371 NTTLNYRDRAPTN

-394 YGCTQLSDGTLLAG
+394 YGCTELADGTLLAG
-408 DDRELT
+408 DPRELT
-414 ADRNTFRIGDADST
+414 APRDTFRIGDADSQ
-428 QFGLTVNTGYTL
+428 QFALTVNTGYEL
-440 GEGELYGF
+440 AGGELYGF

-463 HNANAAGNP
+463 ENANGGGNP
-472 VLQDNDATIPLGFL
+472 VLQDGDAVIPMGFL

-492 IDDISYNFGYKTEFD
+492 IDDVSYNFGFKKEFD
-507 NDSTLD
+507 NSSSLD
-513 FSYTYGENS
+513 LSYTYGENS

-530 INASYANFLRY
+530 INGSYANLLRY

-546 AADIRSS
+546 ADDIRAT
-553 IPREAYAYG
+553 IPRQAFAYG
-562 MELSLQTLNLD
+562 MELSLQTINLD
-573 FTKNYDDYSLAMGAE
+573 FTQDYDDFSLAMGAE

-595 ILEGNEYAYRD
+595 ILEGSEYAYRD
-606 YDTENGVS
+606 YDTYNGVNIFD
-614 LYSGMSNG
+614 GMSG
-622 VGSEDASGGTQGF
+622 GIGSENAAGGTQGF

-648 DVISFYID
+648 DVISFYLD
-656 AETYLIEDAIISA
+656 AETYIIDDVIISG

-688 GNWSVTDDISLR
+688 GNWSVTDDVSLR
-700 GALSSGFRAPSMQQ
+700 GAMSTGFRAPSMQQ

-726 AEDGTL
+726 GENGTL
-732 VAEEIGTFRNDS
+732 VAEEVGTFRNDS
-744 TLAQSLGIPKLK
+744 TLAQSIGIPKLK
-756 EEKSQNRSLGIVYNV
+756 EEKSQNLSMGIVYNV
-771 ADNINVTVDYYSI
+771 TDNINVTLDYYSI

-799 LSSSLDAALLSS
+799 LSDTLDAALVSS

-823 DTQTRGI
+823 DTETQGI

-837 TQGLGGTLDFTIAA
+837 TEGLGGTLDFTLAA
-851 NFTETEVVGL
+851 NFTETDVVDL
-861 FTPSGSGL
+861 FTPQGSGL
-869 ETVPV
+869 ETIPV
-874 EDVFSDQEVS
+874 EDVFSSQETS
-884 IIEEWQPED
+884 IIEEWQPQD
-893 RINLSALYRKDEWT
+893 RVNLSALYRLEDWT
-907 VNLSLNRFG
+907 VNLSLNRYG

-934 DVKVNYF
+934 DIKVNYF
-941 INDDLSVNIG
+941 VTDNLSLNIG
-951 ANNVFDVY
+951 ANNLFDVY
-959 PDKNEIGNSRSGTI
+959 PDKNTIGNSRAGTI
-973 VDANGNTI
+973 VDASGNTI
-981 VSSSGVFEYSRRSAP
+981 VSSTGVFEYSRRSAP

>member
-1 MFTPL
+1 MAVYGLCMGQPAIAAEKQ
-6 MLNKLVTLYP
+6 ML
-16 VSKNKFNKKIK
+16 
-27 THSGFLF
+27 
-34 SSCLYI
+34 
-40 VRSNQMSLVAG
+40 
-51 LILLANAS
+51 
-59 VSVDVNATQISDEMV
+59 
-74 QFDIQAQ
+74 QFDIKAQ
-81 RADKALIDFAK
+81 RADLALIEFAK
-92 QTEQTVVFSYEL
+92 QTDQTVIFSFEL
-104 ASKYQANSVYGF
+104 AKQYQAQSVFGF
-116 YTQFDALNA
+116 YTKLDALETM
-125 LLVGTKLDAV
+125 LQGTKLDAV
-135 VDQNGLLS
+135 VDQTGLLS
-143 IKLKQIKRKD
+143 IKLKQINRKD
-153 NNMMKLSGVSAA
+153 NNMKNLSGVSAA
-165 VLPALLAANVQGVNA
+165 VVPLLLASNNQAFAAEQA
-180 AEEVAQQEKIEKIAI
+180 AEENIEKIAV

-233 SIAPS
+233 AIAPS

-296 NAIPASAIKRI
+296 NAIPAASIKRI

-334 SEGGKAA
+334 EEGGKAA
-341 INYGEYSQGD
+341 INYGEYSEGD

-394 YGCTQLSDGTLLAG
+394 YGCTELDDGTLLAG
-408 DDRELT
+408 DPRELT
-414 ADRNTFRIGDADST
+414 APRDTFRIGDADSQ
-428 QFGLTVNTGYTL
+428 QFALTVNTGYEL
-440 GEGELYGF
+440 AGGELYGF
-448 ITYSTRDNESAAFFR
+448 ITYSNRENESAAFFR
-463 HNANAAGNP
+463 HNANATGNP
-472 VLQDNDATIPLGFL
+472 VLQDGDATIPMGFL
-486 PKINTT
+486 PKINTV
-492 IDDISYNFGYKTEFD
+492 IDDVSYNVGFKKSFD
-507 NDSTLD
+507 NGSSIDL
-513 FSYTYGENS
+513 SYTYGENS

-530 INASYANFLRY
+530 INGSYANLLRY

-546 AADIRSS
+546 ADEIRAT
-553 IPREAYAYG
+553 IPRSAFAYG
-562 MELSLQTLNLD
+562 LELSLQTLNLD
-573 FTKNYDDYSLAMGAE
+573 YTKDYDNFSLALGAE
-588 LRTDEYR
+588 IRTDEFR
-595 ILEGNEYAYRD
+595 ILEGSEYAYRD
-606 YDTENGVS
+606 YDTVDGVS
-614 LYSGMSNG
+614 IYSGLSGG
-622 VGSEDASGGTQGF
+622 VGSEDAASGTQGF
-635 GGSAPASSVDESR
+635 GGSDPASSVDESR
-648 DVISFYID
+648 DVISFYAD
-656 AETYLIEDAIISA
+656 AETYVIDDVIISG

-688 GNWSVTDDISLR
+688 ANWSITEDVSLR
-700 GALSSGFRAPSMQQ
+700 GALSTGFRAPSMQQ

-726 AEDGTL
+726 GDDGSL
-732 VAEEIGTFRNDS
+732 VAEQVGTFRNDS
-744 TLAQSLGIPKLK
+744 TLAQSIGIPKLK

-771 ADNINVTVDYYSI
+771 TDNINVTIDYYSI

-799 LSSSLDAALLSS
+799 LSDTLDAALVSS

-823 DTQTRGI
+823 DTETEGV
-830 DFVATWN
+830 DLVATWN
-837 TQGLGGTLDFTIAA
+837 TEGLGGTLDFTFAA
-851 NFTETEVVGL
+851 NFTKTDVVDL

-869 ETVPV
+869 ETIPV
-874 EDVFSDQEVS
+874 EDVFSAQETS

-893 RINLSALYRKDEWT
+893 RINLSALYRLEDWT
-907 VNLSLNRFG
+907 VNLSLNRYG

-934 DVKVNYF
+934 DVKVSYF
-941 INDDLSVNIG
+941 FDENLSFNIG
-951 ANNVFDVY
+951 ANNLFDVY
-959 PDKNEIGNSRSGTI
+959 PDKNTIGNSRSGTI

-981 VSSSGVFEYSRRSAP
+981 VSSPGVFTYSRRSAP

-1007 AEYRF
+1007 AEYKF

>member
-1 MFTPL
+1 
-6 MLNKLVTLYP
+6 MLINK
-16 VSKNKFNKKIK
+16 SKKIIK
-27 THSGFLF
+27 KKSNFCRGLF
-34 SSCLYI
+34 VLNCLYKL
-40 VRSNQMSLVAG
+40 RSNQTYPLYGVIALAPLVCSLNVH
-51 LILLANAS
+51 ANAVES
-59 VSVDVNATQISDEMV
+59 QMV
-74 QFDIQAQ
+74 QFDIKAQ
-81 RADKALIDFAK
+81 RADLALIEFAK
-92 QTEQTVVFSYEL
+92 QTEQTVVFSFEL
-104 ASKYQANSVYGF
+104 AKQYQAQSVFGY
-116 YTQFDALNA
+116 YTQLDALNTM
-125 LLVGTKLDAV
+125 LQDTELDAV

-143 IKLKQIKRKD
+143 VKLNQINRND
-153 NNMMKLSGVSAA
+153 NNMKKLSGVSAA
-165 VLPALLAANVQGVNA
+165 VLPLLMATNSQGVNA
-180 AEEVAQQEKIEKIAI
+180 QEQAAQEKIEKIAI

-233 SIAPS
+233 AIAPS

-296 NAIPASAIKRI
+296 NAIPAASIKRI

-334 SEGGKAA
+334 EEGGKAA
-341 INYGEYSQGD
+341 INYGQYSEGD

-394 YGCTQLSDGTLLAG
+394 YGCTELDDGTLLAS
-408 DDRELT
+408 DPRELT
-414 ADRNTFRIGDADST
+414 APRDTFRIGDADSQ
-428 QFGLTVNTGYTL
+428 QFALTVNSGYEL
-440 GEGELYGF
+440 AGGELYGF

-463 HNANAAGNP
+463 HNANAGGNP
-472 VLQDNDATIPLGFL
+472 VLQDGDAVIPMGFL

-492 IDDISYNFGYKTEFD
+492 IDDISYNFGFKKEFD
-507 NDSTLD
+507 NDSSLD

-530 INASYANFLRY
+530 INGSYANLLRY
-541 EQGLS
+541 EQGLN
-546 AADIRSS
+546 AEDIRAT

-573 FTKNYDDYSLAMGAE
+573 YTKDFDDYSLAMGAE

-595 ILEGNEYAYRD
+595 ILEGSEYAYRD
-606 YDTENGVS
+606 YDTNNGVNIYDG
-614 LYSGMSNG
+614 LSGG
-622 VGSEDASGGTQGF
+622 VGSENASGGTQGF
-635 GGSAPASSVDESR
+635 GGSSPDSSVDESR
-648 DVISFYID
+648 DVISFYVD
-656 AETYLIEDAIISA
+656 AETYVIDDVIISG

-688 GNWSVTDDISLR
+688 GNWSVTDDVSLR
-700 GALSSGFRAPSMQQ
+700 GAVSTGFRAPSMQQ

-726 AEDGTL
+726 GPNGDL
-732 VAEEIGTFRNDS
+732 IAEEVGTFRNDS
-744 TLAQSLGIPKLK
+744 TLAQSIGIPKLK
-756 EEKSQNRSLGIVYNV
+756 EEKSENLSLGIVYNV
-771 ADNINVTVDYYSI
+771 TDNVNVTIDYYSI

-799 LSSSLDAALLSS
+799 LSSTLDAALVSS

-823 DTQTRGI
+823 DTETQGV

-837 TQGLGGTLDFTIAA
+837 TEGLGGTLDFTLAA
-851 NFTETEVVGL
+851 NFTETDVVDL
-861 FTPSGSGL
+861 FTPAGSGL
-869 ETVPV
+869 ETIPV
-874 EDVFSDQEVS
+874 EDVFSAQETS
-884 IIEEWQPED
+884 IIEEWQPQD
-893 RINLSALYRKDEWT
+893 RVNLSALYRIDDWT
-907 VNLSLNRFG
+907 VNLSLNRYG
-916 EYTVE
+916 EYTVQ

-934 DVKVNYF
+934 DVKINYYVTD
-941 INDDLSVNIG
+941 NLSLNIG
-951 ANNVFDVY
+951 ANNLFDVY
-959 PDKNEIGNSRSGTI
+959 PDKNTIGNSRSGTI
-973 VDANGNTI
+973 VDASGNTI
-981 VSSSGVFEYSRRSAP
+981 VSSTGVFEYSRRSAP
-996 FGFNGAYYYVG
+996 FGFNGAYYYLG

>member
-1 MFTPL
+1 MVKAKS
-6 MLNKLVTLYP
+6 NKII
-16 VSKNKFNKKIK
+16 NKKIK
-27 THSGFLF
+27 LHSGLFFLN
-34 SSCLYI
+34 CLYKL
-40 VRSNQMSLVAG
+40 RSNQTYSLCGCLAVAP
-51 LILLANAS
+51 LALSFNVQSA
-59 VSVDVNATQISDEMV
+59 AAEAQMI
-74 QFDIQAQ
+74 QFDIKAQ
-81 RADKALIDFAK
+81 RADLALIEFAK
-92 QTEQTVVFSYEL
+92 QTEQTVVFSFDL
-104 ASKYQANSVYGF
+104 AKQYQAQSVYGY
-116 YTQFDALNA
+116 YTQLEALSNM
-125 LLVGTKLDAV
+125 LKQTELDAV

-143 IKLKQIKRKD
+143 IKLKQINRND
-153 NNMMKLSGVSAA
+153 NNMRKLSGVSAA
-165 VLPALLAANVQGVNA
+165 VLPLLMATNSQAVNA
-180 AEEVAQQEKIEKIAI
+180 QEQAAQENIEKIAI

-233 SIAPS
+233 AIAPS

-296 NAIPASAIKRI
+296 NAIPAAAIKRI

-334 SEGGKAA
+334 DEGGKAA
-341 INYGEYSQGD
+341 VNYGQYTEGD
-351 GETVNID
+351 GETVTVD

-371 NTTINYRDRAPTN
+371 NTTLNYRDRAPTN

-394 YGCTQLSDGTLLAG
+394 YGCTELADGTLLAG
-408 DDRELT
+408 DPRELT
-414 ADRNTFRIGDADST
+414 APRDTFRIGDADSQ
-428 QFGLTVNTGYTL
+428 QFALTVNTGYEL
-440 GEGELYGF
+440 AGGELYGF

-463 HNANAAGNP
+463 ENANGGGNP
-472 VLQDNDATIPLGFL
+472 VLQDGDAVIPMGFL

-492 IDDISYNFGYKTEFD
+492 IDDVSYNFGFKKEFD
-507 NDSTLD
+507 NSSSLD
-513 FSYTYGENS
+513 LSYTYGENS

-530 INASYANFLRY
+530 INGSYANLLRY

-546 AADIRSS
+546 ADDIRAT
-553 IPREAYAYG
+553 IPRQAFAYG
-562 MELSLQTLNLD
+562 MELSLQTINLD
-573 FTKNYDDYSLAMGAE
+573 FTQDYDDFSLAMGAE

-595 ILEGNEYAYRD
+595 ILEGSEYAYRD
-606 YDTENGVS
+606 YDTYNGVNIFD
-614 LYSGMSNG
+614 GMSG
-622 VGSEDASGGTQGF
+622 GIGSENAAGGTQGF

-648 DVISFYID
+648 DVISFYLD
-656 AETYLIEDAIISA
+656 AETYIIDDVIISG

-688 GNWSVTDDISLR
+688 GNWSVTDDVSLR
-700 GALSSGFRAPSMQQ
+700 GAMSTGFRAPSMQQ

-726 AEDGTL
+726 GENGTL
-732 VAEEIGTFRNDS
+732 VAEEVGTFRNDS
-744 TLAQSLGIPKLK
+744 TLAQSIGIPKLK
-756 EEKSQNRSLGIVYNV
+756 EEKSQNLSMGIVYNV
-771 ADNINVTVDYYSI
+771 TDNINVTLDYYSI

-799 LSSSLDAALLSS
+799 LSDTLDAALVSS

-823 DTQTRGI
+823 DTETQGI

-837 TQGLGGTLDFTIAA
+837 TEGLGGTLDFTLAA
-851 NFTETEVVGL
+851 NFTETDVVDL
-861 FTPSGSGL
+861 FTPQGSGL
-869 ETVPV
+869 ETIPV
-874 EDVFSDQEVS
+874 EDVFSSQETS
-884 IIEEWQPED
+884 IIEEWQPQD
-893 RINLSALYRKDEWT
+893 RVNLSALYRLEDWT
-907 VNLSLNRFG
+907 VNLSLNRYG

-934 DVKVNYF
+934 DIKVNYF
-941 INDDLSVNIG
+941 VTDNLSLNIG
-951 ANNVFDVY
+951 ANNLFDVY
-959 PDKNEIGNSRSGTI
+959 PDKNTIGNSRAGTI
-973 VDANGNTI
+973 VDASGNTI
-981 VSSSGVFEYSRRSAP
+981 VSSTGVFEYSRRSAP

>member
-1 MFTPL
+1 MHF
-6 MLNKLVTLYP
+6 
-16 VSKNKFNKKIK
+16 F
-27 THSGFLF
+27 
-34 SSCLYI
+34 
-40 VRSNQMSLVAG
+40 RRSLVAST
-51 LILLANAS
+51 LLFS
-59 VSVDVNATQISDEMV
+59 VHATSGDEKMR
-74 QFDIQAQ
+74 QFDIKAQ
-81 RADKALIDFAK
+81 RADLALIEFAK
-92 QTEQTVVFSYEL
+92 QTEQTVVFSFDL
-104 ASKYQANSVYGF
+104 VRQHQAHSVYGF
-116 YTQFDALNA
+116 YTQLDALDTM
-125 LLVGTKLDAV
+125 LKGTELDAV

-143 IKLKQIKRKD
+143 IKLKQINRKN
-153 NNMMKLSGVSAA
+153 NNMKKLSGVSAA
-165 VLPALLAANVQGVNA
+165 VVPLLMAGNGHA
-180 AEEVAQQEKIEKIAI
+180 AEQGAQQDIEKIAI

-233 SIAPS
+233 AIAPS

-334 SEGGKAA
+334 EEGGKAA
-341 INYGEYSQGD
+341 LNYGQYSEGD

-358 FNKGFALGDDGYL
+358 FNKGFALGDAGYL
-371 NTTINYRDRAPTN
+371 NTTLNYRDRAPTN

-394 YGCTQLSDGTLLAG
+394 YGCTELDDGTLLAG
-408 DDRELT
+408 DPRELT
-414 ADRNTFRIGDADST
+414 APRDTFRIGDADSQ
-428 QFGLTVNTGYTL
+428 QFALTINSGYEL
-440 GEGELYGF
+440 AGGELYGF
-448 ITYSTRDNESAAFFR
+448 ITYSNRENESAAFFR
-463 HNANAAGNP
+463 HHANADGNP
-472 VLQDNDATIPLGFL
+472 LLADGDATIPMGFL
-486 PKINTT
+486 PKINTV
-492 IDDISYNFGYKTEFD
+492 IDDISYNFGFKKDFD
-507 NDSTLD
+507 NDASLD

-522 IDYTTSDT
+522 IDYTTRDT

-546 AADIRSS
+546 ADEIRRS

-562 MELSLQTLNLD
+562 LELSLQTLNLD
-573 FTKNYDDYSLAMGAE
+573 YTKDYDNYSLAMGAE
-588 LRTDEYR
+588 LRTDEFR
-595 ILEGNEYAYRD
+595 ILQGSEYAYRD
-606 YDTENGVS
+606 YDTLNGTS
-614 LYSGMSNG
+614 IFAGMSNG
-622 VGSEDASGGTQGF
+622 IGSEDAAGGSQGF
-635 GGSAPASSVDESR
+635 GGSAPESSVDESR
-648 DVISFYID
+648 DVISFYLD
-656 AETYLIEDAIISA
+656 AEAYAIDDVIISG

-688 GNWSVTDDISLR
+688 GNWSLTDDLSLR

-714 LYFNNIS
+714 LYFNNVS

-726 AEDGTL
+726 GPNGGLIAEQ
-732 VAEEIGTFRNDS
+732 VGTFRNDS
-744 TLAQSLGIPKLK
+744 TLAQSIGIPQLK
-756 EEKSQNRSLGIVYNV
+756 EEKSQNRSVGIVYNV
-771 ADNINVTVDYYSI
+771 ADNINLTIDYYAI

-799 LSSSLDAALLSS
+799 LSNTLDAALLSS

-823 DTQTRGI
+823 DTETEGL
-830 DFVATWN
+830 DLVATWN
-837 TQGLGGTLDFTIAA
+837 TEGLGGTLDFTFAA
-851 NFTETEVVGL
+851 NFTKTDVVDL
-861 FTPSGSGL
+861 FTPAGSGL
-869 ETVPV
+869 ETIPV
-874 EDVFSDQEVS
+874 KEVFSTQETS

-893 RINLSALYRKDEWT
+893 RINLSALYRLADWT
-907 VNLSLNRFG
+907 VNVSLNRYG

-934 DVKVNYF
+934 DVKVTYF
-941 INDDLSVNIG
+941 LNENVAFNMG
-951 ANNVFDVY
+951 ANNLFDVY
-959 PDKNEIGNSRSGTI
+959 PDKNTIGNSRSGTI
-973 VDANGNTI
+973 VDAAGNTI
-981 VSSSGVFEYSRRSAP
+981 VSSTGVFEYSRRSAP

-1007 AEYRF
+1007 AEYKF

>member
-1 MFTPL
+1 MGQPAIAAEKQ
-6 MLNKLVTLYP
+6 ML
-16 VSKNKFNKKIK
+16 
-27 THSGFLF
+27 
-34 SSCLYI
+34 
-40 VRSNQMSLVAG
+40 
-51 LILLANAS
+51 
-59 VSVDVNATQISDEMV
+59 
-74 QFDIQAQ
+74 QFDIKAQ
-81 RADKALIDFAK
+81 RADLALIEFAK
-92 QTEQTVVFSYEL
+92 QTDQTVIFSFEL
-104 ASKYQANSVYGF
+104 AKQYQAQSVFGF
-116 YTQFDALNA
+116 YTKLDALETM
-125 LLVGTKLDAV
+125 LQGTKLDAV
-135 VDQNGLLS
+135 VDQTGLLS
-143 IKLKQIKRKD
+143 IKLKQINRKD
-153 NNMMKLSGVSAA
+153 NNMKNLSGVSAA
-165 VLPALLAANVQGVNA
+165 VVPLLLASNNQAFAAEQA
-180 AEEVAQQEKIEKIAI
+180 AEENIEKIAV

-233 SIAPS
+233 AIAPS

-296 NAIPASAIKRI
+296 NAIPAASIKRI

-334 SEGGKAA
+334 EEGGKAA
-341 INYGEYSQGD
+341 INYGEYSEGD

-394 YGCTQLSDGTLLAG
+394 YGCTELDDGTLLAG
-408 DDRELT
+408 DPRELT
-414 ADRNTFRIGDADST
+414 APRDTFRIGDADSQ
-428 QFGLTVNTGYTL
+428 QFALTVNTGYEL
-440 GEGELYGF
+440 AGGELYGF
-448 ITYSTRDNESAAFFR
+448 ITYSNRENESAAFFR
-463 HNANAAGNP
+463 HNANATGNP
-472 VLQDNDATIPLGFL
+472 VLQDGDATIPMGFL
-486 PKINTT
+486 PKINTV
-492 IDDISYNFGYKTEFD
+492 IDDVSYNVGFKKSFD
-507 NDSTLD
+507 HDSSIDL
-513 FSYTYGENS
+513 SYTYGENS

-530 INASYANFLRY
+530 INGSYANLLRY

-546 AADIRSS
+546 ADEIRAT
-553 IPREAYAYG
+553 IPRSAFAYG
-562 MELSLQTLNLD
+562 LELSLQTLNLD
-573 FTKNYDDYSLAMGAE
+573 YTKDYDNFSLALGAE
-588 LRTDEYR
+588 IRTDEFR
-595 ILEGNEYAYRD
+595 ILEGSEYAYRD
-606 YDTENGVS
+606 YDTVDGVS
-614 LYSGMSNG
+614 IYSGLSGG
-622 VGSEDASGGTQGF
+622 VGSEDAASGTQGF
-635 GGSAPASSVDESR
+635 GGSDPASSVDESR
-648 DVISFYID
+648 DVISFYAD
-656 AETYLIEDAIISA
+656 AETYVIDDVIISG

-688 GNWSVTDDISLR
+688 ANWSITEDVSLR
-700 GALSSGFRAPSMQQ
+700 GALSTGFRAPSMQQ

-726 AEDGTL
+726 GDDGSL
-732 VAEEIGTFRNDS
+732 VAEQVGTFRNDS
-744 TLAQSLGIPKLK
+744 TLAQSIGIPKLK

-771 ADNINVTVDYYSI
+771 TDNINVTIDYYSI

-799 LSSSLDAALLSS
+799 LSDTLDAALVSS

-823 DTQTRGI
+823 DTETEGV
-830 DFVATWN
+830 DLVATWN
-837 TQGLGGTLDFTIAA
+837 TEGLGGTLDFTFAA
-851 NFTETEVVGL
+851 NFTKTDVVDL

-869 ETVPV
+869 ETIPV
-874 EDVFSDQEVS
+874 EDVFSAQETS

-893 RINLSALYRKDEWT
+893 RINLSALYRLEDWT
-907 VNLSLNRFG
+907 VNLSLNRYG

-934 DVKVNYF
+934 DVKVSYF
-941 INDDLSVNIG
+941 FDENLSFNIG
-951 ANNVFDVY
+951 ANNLFDVY
-959 PDKNEIGNSRSGTI
+959 PDKNTIGNSRSGTI

-981 VSSSGVFEYSRRSAP
+981 VSSPGVFTYSRRSAP

-1007 AEYRF
+1007 AEYKF

>member
-1 MFTPL
+1 M
-6 MLNKLVTLYP
+6 
-16 VSKNKFNKKIK
+16 
-27 THSGFLF
+27 
-34 SSCLYI
+34 
-40 VRSNQMSLVAG
+40 RSNQTHLLCSLSV
-51 LILLANAS
+51 LASAFFSLN
-59 VSVDVNATQISDEMV
+59 VLATVTTGQMV
-74 QFDIQAQ
+74 QFDIKAQ
-81 RADKALIDFAK
+81 RADKALIEFAK

-104 ASKYQANSVYGF
+104 AKQYNANSLYGF
-116 YTQFDALNA
+116 YTQLDALEA
-125 LLVGTKLDAV
+125 LLGDTKLDAV

-143 IKLKQIKRKD
+143 IKLKQINRKN

-165 VLPALLAANVQGVNA
+165 ILPALLAANTQGVNA
-180 AEEVAQQEKIEKIAI
+180 AEDVAQEKIEKIAI

-319 SDAIAGVINIVLKDA
+319 SDAIAGVINIVLKDG

-341 INYGEYSQGD
+341 INYGQYSEGD
-351 GETVNID
+351 GETINLD
-358 FNKGFALGDDGYL
+358 FNKGFALGDKGYV
-371 NTTINYRDRAPTN
+371 NTTLNYRDRAPTN

-394 YGCTQLSDGTLLAG
+394 NGCTTLDDGTLVAG
-408 DDRELT
+408 DPRELT
-414 ADRNTFRIGDADST
+414 ADRDTFRIGDADSQ
-428 QFGLTVNTGYTL
+428 QFGLIVSTGYEL
-440 GEGELYGF
+440 GDGELYGF

-463 HNANAAGNP
+463 HNANGGGNT
-472 VLQDNDATIPLGFL
+472 VLQDNDATIQAGFL

-492 IDDISYNFGYKTEFD
+492 IDDISYNFGYKTQFD
-507 NDSTLD
+507 NDASLD
-513 FSYTYGENS
+513 LSYTYGENS

-541 EQGLS
+541 DQGLS
-546 AADIRSS
+546 AADIRAT

-573 FTKNYDDYSLAMGAE
+573 FTQNFDDYSLAMGAE
-588 LRTDEYR
+588 IRTDEYR
-595 ILEGNEYAYRD
+595 ILEGSEYAYRD
-606 YDTENGVS
+606 YDTVEGVS
-614 LYSGMSNG
+614 EFSGLSGG

-635 GGSAPASSVDESR
+635 GGSSPMSSVDESR
-648 DVISFYID
+648 DVISFYLD
-656 AETYLIEDAIISA
+656 AETYIIEDVILSG

-688 GNWSVTDDISLR
+688 GNWSITDDISLR

-726 AEDGTL
+726 DDVTGNL
-732 VAEEIGTFRNDS
+732 VAEEVGTFRNDS
-744 TLAQSLGIPKLK
+744 TLAQSLGIPKLT

-771 ADNINVTVDYYSI
+771 TDNINVTLDYYSI

-799 LSSSLDAALLSS
+799 LSPSLDAALISS

-823 DTQTRGI
+823 NTETQGI

-837 TQGLGGTLDFTIAA
+837 TEGLGGTLDFTLAA
-851 NFTETEVVGL
+851 NFTKTDVVSL
-861 FTPSGSGL
+861 FTPAGSGL

-874 EDVFSDQEVS
+874 EDVFSDQEIS

-893 RINLSALYRKDEWT
+893 RINLSALYQRDDWT

-941 INDDLSVNIG
+941 ITENLSVNIG
-951 ANNVFDVY
+951 ANNLFDVY
-959 PDKNEIGNSRSGTI
+959 PDENTIGNSRTGTI
-973 VDANGNTI
+973 VDAQGNTI
-981 VSSSGVFEYSRRSAP
+981 VSSPGVFKYSRRSAP
-996 FGFNGAYYYVG
+996 FGFNGAYYYLG

>member
-1 MFTPL
+1 MGQPAIAAEKQ
-6 MLNKLVTLYP
+6 ML
-16 VSKNKFNKKIK
+16 
-27 THSGFLF
+27 
-34 SSCLYI
+34 
-40 VRSNQMSLVAG
+40 
-51 LILLANAS
+51 
-59 VSVDVNATQISDEMV
+59 
-74 QFDIQAQ
+74 QFDIKAQ
-81 RADKALIDFAK
+81 RADLALIEFAK
-92 QTEQTVVFSYEL
+92 QTDQTVIFSFEL
-104 ASKYQANSVYGF
+104 AKQYQAQSVFGF
-116 YTQFDALNA
+116 YTKLDALETM
-125 LLVGTKLDAV
+125 LQGTKLDAV
-135 VDQNGLLS
+135 VDQTGLLS
-143 IKLKQIKRKD
+143 IKLKQINRKD
-153 NNMMKLSGVSAA
+153 NNMKNLSGVSAA
-165 VLPALLAANVQGVNA
+165 VVPLLLASNNQAFAAEQA
-180 AEEVAQQEKIEKIAI
+180 AEENIEKIAV

-233 SIAPS
+233 AIAPS

-296 NAIPASAIKRI
+296 NAIPAASIKRI

-334 SEGGKAA
+334 EEGGKAA
-341 INYGEYSQGD
+341 INYGEYSEGD

-358 FNKGFALGDDGYL
+358 FNTGFALGDDGYL

-394 YGCTQLSDGTLLAG
+394 YGCTELDDGTLLAG
-408 DDRELT
+408 DPRELT
-414 ADRNTFRIGDADST
+414 APRDTFRIGDADSQ
-428 QFGLTVNTGYTL
+428 QFALTVNTGYEL
-440 GEGELYGF
+440 AGGELYGF
-448 ITYSTRDNESAAFFR
+448 ITYSNRENESAAFFR
-463 HNANAAGNP
+463 HNANATGNP
-472 VLQDNDATIPLGFL
+472 VLQDGDATIPMGFL
-486 PKINTT
+486 PKINTV
-492 IDDISYNFGYKTEFD
+492 IDDVSYNVGFKKSFD
-507 NDSTLD
+507 NDSSIDL
-513 FSYTYGENS
+513 SYTYGENS

-530 INASYANFLRY
+530 INGSYANLLRY

-546 AADIRSS
+546 ADEIRAT
-553 IPREAYAYG
+553 IPRSAFAYG
-562 MELSLQTLNLD
+562 LELSLQTLNLD
-573 FTKNYDDYSLAMGAE
+573 YTKDYDNFSLALGAE
-588 LRTDEYR
+588 IRTDEFR
-595 ILEGNEYAYRD
+595 ILEGSEYAYRD
-606 YDTENGVS
+606 YDTVDGVS
-614 LYSGMSNG
+614 IYSGLSGG
-622 VGSEDASGGTQGF
+622 VGSEDAASGTQGF
-635 GGSAPASSVDESR
+635 GGSDPASSVDESR
-648 DVISFYID
+648 DVISFYAD
-656 AETYLIEDAIISA
+656 AETYVIDDVIISG

-688 GNWSVTDDISLR
+688 ANWSITEDVSLR
-700 GALSSGFRAPSMQQ
+700 GALSTGFRAPSMQQ

-726 AEDGTL
+726 GDDGSL
-732 VAEEIGTFRNDS
+732 VAEQVGTFRNDS
-744 TLAQSLGIPKLK
+744 TLAQSIGIPKLK

-771 ADNINVTVDYYSI
+771 TDNINVTIDYYSI

-799 LSSSLDAALLSS
+799 LSDTLDAALVSS

-823 DTQTRGI
+823 DTETEGV
-830 DFVATWN
+830 DLVATWN
-837 TQGLGGTLDFTIAA
+837 TEGLGGTLDFTFAA
-851 NFTETEVVGL
+851 NFTKTDVVDL

-869 ETVPV
+869 ETIPV
-874 EDVFSDQEVS
+874 EDVFSAQETS

-893 RINLSALYRKDEWT
+893 RINLSALYRLEDWT
-907 VNLSLNRFG
+907 VNLSLNRYG

-934 DVKVNYF
+934 DVKVSYF
-941 INDDLSVNIG
+941 FDENLSFNIG
-951 ANNVFDVY
+951 ANNLFDVY
-959 PDKNEIGNSRSGTI
+959 PDKNTIGNSRSGTI

-981 VSSSGVFEYSRRSAP
+981 VSSPGVFTYSRRSAP

-1007 AEYRF
+1007 AEYKF

>member
-1 MFTPL
+1 MVKAKS
-6 MLNKLVTLYP
+6 NKII
-16 VSKNKFNKKIK
+16 NKKIK
-27 THSGFLF
+27 LHSGLFFLN
-34 SSCLYI
+34 CLYKL
-40 VRSNQMSLVAG
+40 RSNQTYSIYGFLAVAP
-51 LILLANAS
+51 LALSFNVQSAAVES
-59 VSVDVNATQISDEMV
+59 QMI
-74 QFDIQAQ
+74 QFDIKAQ
-81 RADKALIDFAK
+81 RADLALIEFAK
-92 QTEQTVVFSYEL
+92 QTEQTVVFSFDL
-104 ASKYQANSVYGF
+104 AKQYQAQSVYGY
-116 YTQFDALNA
+116 YTQLEALSNM
-125 LLVGTKLDAV
+125 LQQTELDAV

-143 IKLKQIKRKD
+143 IKLKQINRND
-153 NNMMKLSGVSAA
+153 NNMRKLSGVSAA
-165 VLPALLAANVQGVNA
+165 VLPLLMATNSQVAN
-180 AEEVAQQEKIEKIAI
+180 AQQQAAQENIEKIAI

-233 SIAPS
+233 AIAPS
-238 FNFSSSSI
+238 FNFSSSAI

-284 TSVGRGTAGTDM
+284 SSVGRGTAGTDM
-296 NAIPASAIKRI
+296 NAIPAAAIKRI

-334 SEGGKAA
+334 DEGGKAA
-341 INYGEYSQGD
+341 VNYGQYSEGD
-351 GETVNID
+351 GETVTVD

-394 YGCTQLSDGTLLAG
+394 YGCTELADGTLLAG
-408 DDRELT
+408 DPRELT
-414 ADRNTFRIGDADST
+414 APRDTFRIGDADSQ
-428 QFGLTVNTGYTL
+428 QFALTVNTGYEL
-440 GEGELYGF
+440 AGGELYGF

-463 HNANAAGNP
+463 ENANGGGNP
-472 VLQDNDATIPLGFL
+472 VLQDGDAVIPMGFL

-492 IDDISYNFGYKTEFD
+492 IDDISYNFGFKKEFD
-507 NDSTLD
+507 NSSSLD
-513 FSYTYGENS
+513 LSYTYGENS

-530 INASYANFLRY
+530 INGSYANLLRY

-546 AADIRSS
+546 ADDIRAT
-553 IPREAYAYG
+553 IPRQAYAYG
-562 MELSLQTLNLD
+562 MELSLQTINLD
-573 FTKNYDDYSLAMGAE
+573 FTQDYDDFSLAMGAE

-595 ILEGNEYAYRD
+595 ILEGSEYAYRD
-606 YDTENGVS
+606 YDTNNGVNI
-614 LYSGMSNG
+614 YDGMSG
-622 VGSEDASGGTQGF
+622 GIGSENAAGGTQGF
-635 GGSAPASSVDESR
+635 GGSAPESSVDESR
-648 DVISFYID
+648 DVISFYLD
-656 AETYLIEDAIISA
+656 AETYIIDDVIISG

-688 GNWSVTDDISLR
+688 GNWSVTDDVSLR
-700 GALSSGFRAPSMQQ
+700 GAVSTGFRAPSMQQ

-726 AEDGTL
+726 GPNGNL
-732 VAEEIGTFRNDS
+732 VAEEVGTFRNDS
-744 TLAQSLGIPKLK
+744 TLAQSIGIPKLK
-756 EEKSQNRSLGIVYNV
+756 EEKSQNLSMGIVYNV
-771 ADNINVTVDYYSI
+771 TDNINVTLDYYSI

-799 LSSSLDAALLSS
+799 LADTLDAALVSS

-823 DTQTRGI
+823 DTETQGI

-837 TQGLGGTLDFTIAA
+837 TEGLGGTLDFTLAA
-851 NFTETEVVGL
+851 NFTETDVVDL
-861 FTPSGSGL
+861 FTPQGSGL
-869 ETVPV
+869 ETIPV
-874 EDVFSDQEVS
+874 EDVFSAQEIS
-884 IIEEWQPED
+884 IIEEWQPQD
-893 RINLSALYRKDEWT
+893 RVNLSALYRLEDWT
-907 VNLSLNRFG
+907 VNLSLNRYG

-934 DVKVNYF
+934 DIKVNYF
-941 INDDLSVNIG
+941 VTDNLSLNIG
-951 ANNVFDVY
+951 ANNLFDVY
-959 PDKNEIGNSRSGTI
+959 PDKNTIGNSRAGTI
-973 VDANGNTI
+973 VDASGNTI
-981 VSSSGVFEYSRRSAP
+981 VSSTGVFEYSRRSAP

>member
-1 MFTPL
+1 MHIKQ
-6 MLNKLVTLYP
+6 MLGKVASLNVI
-16 VSKNKFNKKIK
+16 SKKKFKKKKKNYRGI
-27 THSGFLF
+27 LF
-34 SSCLYI
+34 VSCLYKL
-40 VRSNQMSLVAG
+40 RSNQTHLFSGLSVLAPAIFSL
-51 LILLANAS
+51 S
-59 VSVDVNATQISDEMV
+59 VQGATQTTGQMV

-81 RADKALIDFAK
+81 RADKALIEFAK

-104 ASKYQANSVYGF
+104 AKNYQANSVYGF
-116 YTQFDALNA
+116 YTQLDALQA
-125 LLVGTKLDAV
+125 LLSGTELDAV

-143 IKLKQIKRKD
+143 IKLKQINRKD
-153 NNMMKLSGVSAA
+153 NNMKNLSGISAA
-165 VLPALLAANVQGVNA
+165 VVPLLLASNTQAVA
-180 AEEVAQQEKIEKIAI
+180 ADQAAQENIEKIAV

-233 SIAPS
+233 AIAPS

-296 NAIPASAIKRI
+296 NAIPAASIKRI

-334 SEGGKAA
+334 EEGGKAA
-341 INYGEYSQGD
+341 INYGEYSEGD

-358 FNKGFALGDDGYL
+358 FNKGFALGDEGYL

-394 YGCTQLSDGTLLAG
+394 YGCTELEDGTLLAG
-408 DDRELT
+408 DPRELT
-414 ADRNTFRIGDADST
+414 APRDTFRIGDADSQ
-428 QFGLTVNTGYTL
+428 QFALTVNTGYEL
-440 GEGELYGF
+440 AGGELYGF
-448 ITYSTRDNESAAFFR
+448 ITYSNRENESAAFFR
-463 HNANAAGNP
+463 HNANASGNP
-472 VLQDNDATIPLGFL
+472 VLQDGDATIPMGFL
-486 PKINTT
+486 PKINTV
-492 IDDISYNFGYKTEFD
+492 IDDVSYNVGFKKSFD
-507 NDSTLD
+507 NDASLD
-513 FSYTYGENS
+513 LSYTYGENS

-530 INASYANFLRY
+530 INGSYANYLRY
-541 EQGLS
+541 EQGLT
-546 AADIRSS
+546 ADEIRTT
-553 IPREAYAYG
+553 IPRSAYAYG
-562 MELSLQTLNLD
+562 LELSLQTLNLD
-573 FTKNYDDYSLAMGAE
+573 YTKDYEHFSLALGAE
-588 LRTDEYR
+588 LRTDEFR
-595 ILEGNEYAYRD
+595 ILEGSEYAYRD
-606 YDTENGVS
+606 YDTVDGVS
-614 LYSGMSNG
+614 IYAGLNDGI
-622 VGSEDASGGTQGF
+622 GSVDAASGAQGF
-635 GGSAPASSVDESR
+635 GGSDPASSVDESR
-648 DVISFYID
+648 DVISFYLD
-656 AETYLIEDAIISA
+656 AETYVIDDVIISG

-688 GNWSVTDDISLR
+688 GNWSITEDVSLR
-700 GALSSGFRAPSMQQ
+700 GAVSTGFRAPSMQQ
-714 LYFNNIS
+714 LYFNNVS

-726 AEDGTL
+726 GPNGDLIAEQ
-732 VAEEIGTFRNDS
+732 VGTFRNDS
-744 TLAQSLGIPKLK
+744 TLAQSIGIPKLK

-771 ADNINVTVDYYSI
+771 TDNINLTIDYYAI

-799 LSSSLDAALLSS
+799 LSDTLDAALESA

-823 DTQTRGI
+823 DTETEGV
-830 DFVATWN
+830 DLVATWN
-837 TQGLGGTLDFTIAA
+837 TEGLGGTLDFTFAA
-851 NFTETEVVGL
+851 NFTKTDVVDL
-861 FTPSGSGL
+861 FTPAGSGL
-869 ETVPV
+869 ETIPV
-874 EDVFSDQEVS
+874 EDVFSAQETS

-893 RINLSALYRKDEWT
+893 RINLSALYRLEDWT
-907 VNLSLNRFG
+907 VNLSLNRYG

-921 DGGRQTYG
+921 DGGRQKYG

-941 INDDLSVNIG
+941 FNENLSFNIG
-951 ANNVFDVY
+951 ANNLFDVY
-959 PDKNEIGNSRSGTI
+959 PDKNTIGNSRSGTI

-981 VSSSGVFEYSRRSAP
+981 VSSPGVFTYSRRSAP

-1007 AEYRF
+1007 AEYKF